1 MLLLLLACSPEGQ
14 TDWGAQREANG
25 PCYRANLVDGLDETS
40 TDELHDV
47 YACLNQQDNLAPLA
61 GLDQSM
67 DATASSGDP
76 VGLELARGV
85 NRLPDHDLDVWDFAE
100 TGLAF
105 VQSDEMV
112 PVVEI
117 SVELLYAR
125 PYSQLDGVEL
135 KSGAAL
141 DAGVLPPALPVLRH
155 SAAAILDED
164 LEPLHV
170 MSDALEAPEFDQMA
184 HTLAHLQQCP
194 TTTEIVTAL
203 PESLG
208 DAIDETRDAS
218 NDHWPDASGDSF
230 RDMAESLLVTTGNDG
245 RIALEHLADP
255 ARVILEDEQT
265 RDRVLDAILTLED
278 EGRLDSLPPEL
289 LYLTTVNADGQP
301 LQAGQDSALVALIRL
316 AHDANGEMTCSLDL
330 WVTQLS
336 VTLPNLSVSLLE
348 LVARTDPALVD
359 GGVDLMGTLL
369 GFGLSKSVMREIARS
384 GLCDVFDE
392 QVADDLDA
400 VDRFNDPGA
409 GDLLVTFHELLEAL
423 YEGDE
428 SRIPELVDILAT
440 THAFGASNPIEEVV
454 KDVGTRPLV
463 YSVLDLVPAF
473 RDPEAACGPMER
485 DPMTLTGLWD
495 VAAAAVRLENGA
507 SDIERLAPV
516 LQAALAQEET
526 YVVLGNAAGLLQ
538 HNAAVTPTF
547 MALVPGLL
555 ELDPELELMRQLVP
569 VLRDDGTTA
578 PLLMVA
584 ESPEVIDALGR
595 AELAEEGPLPFYAR
609 LVIGGTLDAALDMLD
624 WALDLLQEE

>member
-14 TDWGAQREANG
+14 TDWGTQREASG
-25 PCYRANLVDGLDETS
+25 PCYRANLFDGLDETS

-76 VGLELARGV
+76 VGIEFARGV
-85 NRLPDHDLDVWDFAE
+85 NRLPEHDLDIWGFAE

-105 VQSDEMV
+105 VQSDEMG
-112 PVVEI
+112 PIVEI

-125 PYSQLDGVEL
+125 PYSQMGDVEL
-135 KSGAAL
+135 KSNSAL
-141 DAGVLPPALPVLRH
+141 DAGVLPPALPALRQ
-155 SAAAILDED
+155 SASAILDED
-164 LEPLHV
+164 LEPLHL
-170 MSDALEAPEFDQMA
+170 MGDALEAPEFDRMA

-194 TTTEIVTAL
+194 TTTDVVTSL

-255 ARVILEDEQT
+255 ARVILEDEQA
-265 RDRVLDAILTLED
+265 RDRVLDAIQTLED
-278 EGRLDSLPPEL
+278 QDRLDSLPPEL

-301 LQAGQDSALVALIRL
+301 LQPGQDSALVALLRL
-316 AHDANGEMTCSLDL
+316 VHDANGEMTCGLDL
-330 WVTQLS
+330 WVTQLN

-348 LVARTDPALVD
+348 LVARLDPSVVD

-369 GFGLSKSVMREIARS
+369 GFNLSKSVLKDIARS

-409 GDLLVTFHELLEAL
+409 GDLLITFHVLLEAL
-423 YEGDE
+423 YDGNE

-454 KDVGTRPLV
+454 KDVGARPLV
-463 YSVLDLVPAF
+463 YNVLDLLPAL
-473 RDPEAACGPMER
+473 RDPEAACGPMGRE
-485 DPMTLTGLWD
+485 PMKLSGLWD
-495 VAAAAVRLENGA
+495 VAAAVFRVENGA
-507 SDIERLAPV
+507 SNIERLAPV
-516 LQAALAQEET
+516 LQAALAQEGT
-526 YVVLGNAAGLLQ
+526 YVALGNAAGLLQ

-547 MALVPGLL
+547 MTLLPGLL
-555 ELDPELELMRQLVP
+555 ELDPELELIRQLVP
-569 VLRDDGTTA
+569 VLRDDWTTR

-584 ESPEVIDALGR
+584 ENPKVIDALGH
-595 AELAEEGPLPFYAR
+595 AELADEGPLPFYAR